1 MTAGKAPLTYKV
13 NGKNIGTTK
22 QLLESGLF
30 ALFHTSE
37 PPFPIRR
44 LRYWH
49 NLWHLHSST
58 CCPMDHSK
66 GHLISAHMT
75 YRPNSIFF
83 FIRLITNDLNS
94 RYAPWLK
101 AFASIHR
108 SQGAFFLNFFCS
120 VIFQSIDSKP
130 AINKKEKLRE
140 WQQYNKWPKCTSWR
154 NASVPIALLIL
165 AQISIACKELLIS
178 LKQAILIKAR
188 IINSDLQT
196 PWPLK
201 MEERFGSKWSWSWK
215 QIKR

>member
-1 MTAGKAPLTYKV
+1 MTPGKAPLTYKV

-83 FIRLITNDLNS
+83 FIRLFTNYILTADMPLDWRHLPVS
-94 RYAPWLK
+94 IPLK
-101 AFASIHR
+101 ELF
-108 SQGAFFLNFFCS
+108 FFCS

-130 AINKKEKLRE
+130 AINKKEKVRE
-140 WQQYNKWPKCTSWR
+140 WQQYNKWLKCTSWR

-201 MEERFGSKWSWSWK
+201 IEERFGSKWGWSWK

>member
-13 NGKNIGTTK
+13 NGKNISTTK
-22 QLLESGLF
+22 QLLESELS

-49 NLWHLHSST
+49 NIWHLHSST

-83 FIRLITNDLNS
+83 FIRVITNYILSADMPLDWRHLPVS
-94 RYAPWLK
+94 IPLK
-101 AFASIHR
+101 EL
-108 SQGAFFLNFFCS
+108 FFFFSS

-201 MEERFGSKWSWSWK
+201 MEERFGSKWGWGWK